1 VPLDPAMDVLVRE
14 VRPDEWRELR
24 ELRLA
29 ALATDEDAFGDTLA
43 LARARDDDAWCVYAS
58 DGVDSVTFVAVRD
71 GRFVGMSRGRVHG
84 TGAGLY
90 GMWVAP
96 DARGEGLG
104 RRLVEAVL
112 AWSRARGLLRVV
124 LDAAEHRAPA
134 RALYRRCGFVE
145 TGLRRPMDRHPGHF
159 DVEMSCP
166 LA

>member
-1 VPLDPAMDVLVRE
+1 MDVLVRQ

-24 ELRLA
+24 TLRLA
-29 ALATDEDAFGDTLA
+29 ALANDEDAFGDTLA
-43 LARARDDDAWCVYAS
+43 LASARDDDAWRAYA
-58 DGVDSVTFVAVRD
+58 GGGAAKVTFVAVRD
-71 GRFVGMSRGRVHG
+71 GAFVGMARGGPRDAGEV
-84 TGAGLY
+84 GLY

-96 DARGEGLG
+96 DARDAGLG

-112 AWSRARGLLRVV
+112 AWARGHGATRVA

-145 TGLRRPMDRHPGHF
+145 TGRRRAMDHHPGRF
-159 DVEMSCP
+159 DVEMACP